1 MKLIELTPEWV
12 LNELPISCYADGTG
26 NVSLETDNITNAKW
40 IMLALNTLCIPYEEN
55 GYAEVGTIIYGFNF
69 KITDI
74 KQECPS
80 FYGIMK
86 EMDNNNKIYKNLS
99 NN

>member
-1 MKLIELTPEWV
+1 MKSIEITPEWV
-12 LNELPISCYADGTG
+12 LNKLPISHYADGNG
-26 NVSLETDNITNAKW
+26 NISIETDSATDAKW

-55 GYAEVGTIIYGFNF
+55 AYAEVGTIIYGFDF

-80 FYGIMK
+80 LYESMK
-86 EMDNNNKIYKNLS
+86 EMDNNNKAYKNLS
-99 NN
+99 KN